1 MQKLHVIMQSL
12 PSTSVEI
19 LDSDIDSISIGN
31 LNEIRYRAGLNLT
44 KSSPYSKSFILS
56 DQDRNPYN
64 PLVSASFDQYVEY
77 ILNSIFYCIGFSVRL
92 SRSPG
97 DLYLTR
103 LFQVC

>member
-1 MQKLHVIMQSL
+1 MQNLHDIRQSL

-19 LDSDIDSISIGN
+19 LDSDIDSIHIGN
-31 LNEIRYRAGLNLT
+31 LIEIRYRAGLNLT
-44 KSSPYSKSFILS
+44 KSSPYSKSIILS

-97 DLYLTR
+97 DLYLTS